1 MQLDIKELQESY
13 DNVIKA
19 IADNG
24 YYIKDGKVK
33 ENKEVY
39 VISVSGTFYD
49 EYMGDSDW
57 RYREVSGDIII
68 TDKQAIQLID
78 DIEDC
83 MNYDSEDEDDLIAAS
98 NLFGSIL
105 KEKDSSFERLYSVE
119 CAEFN
124 EVNKSNQSVW
134 FTDRSKSDWD
144 FKFDI
149 HKKPS
154 CDVEEF
160 SIDDRFGCI

>member
-1 MQLDIKELQESY
+1 MNTVELQQLLDST
-13 DNVIKA
+13 IKT
-19 IADNG
+19 ITDNG
-24 YYIKDGKVK
+24 CYIKDGKVM

-39 VISVSGTFYD
+39 VISVKGTFYD

-57 RYREVSGDIII
+57 RYRDVSGDIII

-83 MNYDSEDEDDLIAAS
+83 MSYDSEDEDDLIAAS
-98 NLFGSIL
+98 KLFGSIL
-105 KEKDSSFERLYSVE
+105 KDKDSSFERLYSVE

-124 EVNKSNQSVW
+124 EVNKSSQSVW
-134 FTDRSKSDWD
+134 FTDKSKSDWD
-144 FKFDI
+144 FEFDI
-149 HKKPS
+149 HKKSS

-160 SIDDRFGCI
+160 SIDEKFGCI